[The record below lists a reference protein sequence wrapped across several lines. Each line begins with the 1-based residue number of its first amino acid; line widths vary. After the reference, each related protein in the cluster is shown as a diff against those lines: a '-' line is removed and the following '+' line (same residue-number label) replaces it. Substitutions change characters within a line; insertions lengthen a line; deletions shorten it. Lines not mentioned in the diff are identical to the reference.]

1 MIHIPFTVST
11 DTVESEGGHGRKKQ
25 ATAAPPLSSE
35 YINLCIC
42 LDYDKNFFPVS
53 GDKPTLTELLEL
65 NIPFHVADNYELF
78 GSFLLQDDTGHKVD
92 IIKHDCRGAA
102 ENITTTILKKWLQ
115 GGGMSVT
122 WDSLVEALNKCKAS
136 YLASQIDAATKRL

>member
-1 MIHIPFTVST
+1 M
-11 DTVESEGGHGRKKQ
+11 RKN
-25 ATAAPPLSSE
+25 
-35 YINLCIC
+35 I
-42 LDYDKNFFPVS
+42 FPVS
-53 GDKPTLTELLEL
+53 GKKPTLTELLEL

-102 ENITTTILKKWLQ
+102 ENITTAILKKWLQ

-122 WDSLVEALNKCKAS
+122 WESLVEALKKCKAS
-136 YLASQIDAATKRL
+136 YMANQIDAATINFEL